1 MPRFSNCLFL
11 AITICLALVVQPF
24 GLSAQTLTARA
35 DWRVQDS
42 SISPI
47 WRGVDVQLSLT
58 QGVPFRVKHVNAPH
72 RVIIDFNGLSGEANV
87 DDMIRSQRVT
97 DIGFGQIRAGWS
109 RMVLTLDGPM
119 IVGKSQMRI
128 KQDGSGAML
137 SFVLR
142 QTDEAGF
149 AAAVEADGRGVAL
162 ALADTAG
169 VQDSDANV
177 ADQGLT
183 IVLDPG
189 HGGIDPGAEVGSYQE
204 AALMLSFARALG
216 EALIRDGHRV
226 ILTRNDDVF
235 VSLRERVSIAHKTQA
250 DVLISLHADALS
262 GGGARG
268 ATVYTLADEATDA
281 ASAQLAR
288 GHDRSDIL
296 GGVDLV
302 GQDDTVAGVLIDL
315 ARRETQ
321 PRADRLAELLVGGIK
336 ASVDGINSR
345 PRRQAGFAV
354 LKAPDI
360 PSVLVELGFM
370 SDAQDLANLTNP
382 EWRAQAILGLVAGV
396 RLWAAEDAEL
406 AKRTRQ

>member
-1 MPRFSNCLFL
+1 
-11 AITICLALVVQPF
+11 
-24 GLSAQTLTARA
+24 
-35 DWRVQDS
+35 
-42 SISPI
+42 
-47 WRGVDVQLSLT
+47 
-58 QGVPFRVKHVNAPH
+58 
-72 RVIIDFNGLSGEANV
+72 
-87 DDMIRSQRVT
+87 
-97 DIGFGQIRAGWS
+97 
-109 RMVLTLDGPM
+109 
-119 IVGKSQMRI
+119 
-128 KQDGSGAML
+128 
-137 SFVLR
+137 
-142 QTDEAGF
+142 
-149 AAAVEADGRGVAL
+149 
-162 ALADTAG
+162 
-169 VQDSDANV
+169 
-177 ADQGLT
+177 
-183 IVLDPG
+183 
-189 HGGIDPGAEVGSYQE
+189 
-204 AALMLSFARALG
+204 MLSFARALG
-216 EALIRDGHRV
+216 EALMRDGHRV

-235 VSLRERVSIAHKTQA
+235 VSLRERVSIAHKMQA

-268 ATVYTLADEATDA
+268 ATVYTLTNEATDA
-281 ASAQLAR
+281 ASSQLAR

-370 SDAQDLANLTNP
+370 SDAQDLANLTKP

-396 RLWAAEDAEL
+396 RLWAAEDVEL

>member
-11 AITICLALVVQPF
+11 AIIFCMALGVQSF
-24 GLSAQTLTARA
+24 GLSAQALTARSFL
-35 DWRVQDS
+35 RVEDS

-58 QGVPFRVKHVNAPH
+58 QGVPFRIKHVNGPQ
-72 RVIIDFNGLSGEANV
+72 RVIIDFNGLYGETNV
-87 DDMIRSQRVT
+87 NDVIGSQRVT
-97 DIGFGQIRAGWS
+97 DIRFGQIRAGWS

-119 IVGKSQMRI
+119 TVGKSQMRI
-128 KQDGSGAML
+128 KQDGGAML

-149 AAAVEADGRGVAL
+149 TAAVEADRRGITL
-162 ALADTAG
+162 ALESTAG
-169 VQDSDANV
+169 AQDSATNEPE
-177 ADQGLT
+177 QGLA

-189 HGGIDPGAEVGSYQE
+189 HGGIDPGAEVGSHQE

-360 PSVLVELGFM
+360 PSVLIELGFM
-370 SDAQDLANLTNP
+370 SDTQDLANLTKP